1 MKNKKLPIIAV
12 LLPLSILNYSKIK
25 GSENIR
31 TIEFISIFVIGML
44 SGLLLLTLIE
54 KFKNKA

>member
-1 MKNKKLPIIAV
+1 MKNRKLPIIAV
-12 LLPLSILNYSKIK
+12 LLSLSILNYSRIK
-25 GSENIR
+25 GTEAIR
-31 TIEFISIFVIGML
+31 TIEFLSIFVIGLL